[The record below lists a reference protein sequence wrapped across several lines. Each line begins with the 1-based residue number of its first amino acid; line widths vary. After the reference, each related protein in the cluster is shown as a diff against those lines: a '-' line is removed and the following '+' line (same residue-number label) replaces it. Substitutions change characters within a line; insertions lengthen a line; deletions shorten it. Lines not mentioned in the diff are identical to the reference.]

1 MAESVDIE
9 DVVAW
14 RARLFSIAEELSLT
28 PDEFDTYFP
37 YVDNVY
43 KIHGRSSN
51 SKLATLTET
60 MYYQCRIDN
69 RAEKPSRKQRETD
82 NLVTNTD
89 SNPVPIDPAV
99 VAASTE
105 EVFTAVLLDE
115 QGHGLTD
122 VAAAESQIESPERP
136 TKRTR
141 NRKPRETC
149 QCNMKIKVVRSLDEN
164 WKPTKYVITR
174 TSEDGHSHDISMSDR
189 IVKNHKVAEL
199 MNPDQ
204 PIERKRMTAKEK
216 RAYDVDLLLQQI
228 HARYND
234 LEDSLREKYPN
245 DKKRLDTTMR
255 KWVNELQRT
264 GTQFLAAPLESIL
277 YT

>member
-1 MAESVDIE
+1 MAESVNIE

-28 PDEFDTYFP
+28 PEEFDTFFP

-69 RAEKPSRKQRETD
+69 RAEKASRRQRTTHD
-82 NLVTNTD
+82 LVLND
-89 SNPVPIDPAV
+89 DPNPVPIDPAV
-99 VAASTE
+99 VAASSE
-105 EVFTAVLLDE
+105 EVFTAVLLE
-115 QGHGLTD
+115 EHNHGLSD
-122 VAAAESQIESPERP
+122 VASAEQHTESPGRP

-149 QCNMKIKVVRSLDEN
+149 QCDMKIKVVRSLDEN

-174 TSEDGHSHDISMSDR
+174 TSEEGHSHDISMSDR
-189 IVKNHKVAEL
+189 IVKNHKVLEL

-204 PIERKRMTAKEK
+204 PVERKRMTAKEK
-216 RAYDVDLLLQQI
+216 RAYDVDALLQQI
-228 HARYND
+228 QAKYND

-264 GTQFLAAPLESIL
+264 GTQFLAAPLESFL

>member
-1 MAESVDIE
+1 MAESVNIE

-14 RARLFSIAEELSLT
+14 RARLFSIAEELALT
-28 PDEFDTYFP
+28 PDQFDTFFP

-69 RAEKPSRKQRETD
+69 RAEKSSRKPKETHSLMPED
-82 NLVTNTD
+82 DVN
-89 SNPVPIDPAV
+89 SVPIDPAV
-99 VAASTE
+99 VAASSD
-105 EVFTAVLLDE
+105 EVFTAALLE
-115 QGHGLTD
+115 EHNHGLAD
-122 VAAAESQIESPERP
+122 VASADQHTESPGRP
-136 TKRTR
+136 MKRTR

-149 QCNMKIKVVRSLDEN
+149 QCNMKIKVVRNLDEN
-164 WKPTKYVITR
+164 WKPIKYVITR
-174 TSEDGHSHDISMSDR
+174 TSEEGHSHDISMSDR
-189 IVKNHKVAEL
+189 IVKNHKVLEL

-204 PIERKRMTAKEK
+204 PLERKRLTAKEK
-216 RAYDVDLLLQQI
+216 RAYDVEALLQQI
-228 HARYND
+228 HARYNE
-234 LEDSLREKYPN
+234 LEDSLREQYPN

-264 GTQFLAAPLESIL
+264 GSQFLASPLESFL

>member
-1 MAESVDIE
+1 MADSINIE

-14 RARLFSIAEELSLT
+14 RARLFSITEELSLT
-28 PDEFDTYFP
+28 PYEFDTYFP

-69 RAEKPSRKQRETD
+69 RTEKVNRQQRMTQSIVASAD
-82 NLVTNTD
+82 AD
-89 SNPVPIDPAV
+89 SVPIDPAV

-115 QGHGLTD
+115 QSHGLTND
-122 VAAAESQIESPERP
+122 APAEQQIESPGRP

-189 IVKNHKVAEL
+189 IVKNHKVLEL

-204 PIERKRMTAKEK
+204 PVERKRMTAKEK

-234 LEDSLREKYPN
+234 LEDSLRERYPN

-264 GTQFLAAPLESIL
+264 GTQFLAAPLESLL